1 MFSCGI
7 LAIELDK
14 KSMADMFHT
23 FADKDTECKVVIKED
38 GIAKVKLI
46 AGSLSKSYEFHLDD
60 MEKNLLQKEGLM

>member
-1 MFSCGI
+1 
-7 LAIELDK
+7 
-14 KSMADMFHT
+14 MFHT

>member
-1 MFSCGI
+1 MFANGI

-23 FADKDTECKVVIKED
+23 FADKDAECKVKLNED
-38 GIAKVKLI
+38 GTAKVKLI
-46 AGSLSKSYEFHLDD
+46 AGSLSKSYQFHLDD

>member
-1 MFSCGI
+1 MFANGI

-23 FADKDTECKVVIKED
+23 FADKDTECKVKLNGD
-38 GIAKVKLI
+38 GTAKVKLI
-46 AGSLSKSYEFHLDD
+46 AGSLSKSYQFHLDD